1 MEKEKEALRLKI
13 KSQEE
18 IKQEQEKN
26 VKAMQTKLA
35 AQFDDDKTKIAKD
48 SKAELVQ
55 KQKEI
60 ADKAE

>member
-48 SKAELVQ
+48 SKAELV
-55 KQKEI
+55 
-60 ADKAE
+60 

>member
-18 IKQEQEKN
+18 IKQEQERN
-26 VKAMQTKLA
+26 VKAMQTKLST
-35 AQFDDDKTKIAKD
+35 QFDNDKTKIAKD
-48 SKAELVQ
+48 ANAQLVQ

>member
-18 IKQEQEKN
+18 IKQEQERN

>member
-18 IKQEQEKN
+18 IKQEQERN

-35 AQFDDDKTKIAKD
+35 AQFDDDKTKIGKD